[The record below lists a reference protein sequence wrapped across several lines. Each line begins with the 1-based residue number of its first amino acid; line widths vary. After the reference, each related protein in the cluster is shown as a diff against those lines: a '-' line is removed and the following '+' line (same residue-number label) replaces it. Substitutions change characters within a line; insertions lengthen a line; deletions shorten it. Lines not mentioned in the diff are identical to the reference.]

1 MQIRGRK
8 KENIAQA
15 GRGSSA
21 PTNGSVLSTLT
32 EHPFF
37 SELLAEIADAADGQE
52 LGKRLSWVRQRMS
65 QLKRSLRENSPGV
78 MSCSVLKVQASD
90 INNT

>member
-1 MQIRGRK
+1 MYIGSGK

-21 PTNGSVLSTLT
+21 PTNGSVLSILS

-37 SELLAEIADAADGQE
+37 LELPAEIRCSRWARIGQ
-52 LGKRLSWVRQRMS
+52 M
-65 QLKRSLRENSPGV
+65 
-78 MSCSVLKVQASD
+78 SVLGEAENVTVKKVFEGKIVQGL
-90 INNT
+90 